1 MTGFIHEIETIA
13 DKYGLK
19 ISSIDATDVTV
30 MTRLE
35 LLPSIFIQV
44 YRNSKKNKLNMALIL
59 GRNRIYGFDSE
70 GGIAHEHPKED
81 SESHVLNRKEPEIEE
96 FVLNCLNILKD
107 KDLL

>member
-35 LLPSIFIQV
+35 LLPSIFIQI

>member
-1 MTGFIHEIETIA
+1 MTGFIHEIETISE
-13 DKYGLK
+13 KYGLK
-19 ISSIDATDVTV
+19 ISSIDVTDVTV
-30 MTRLE
+30 MARLE

-44 YRNSKKNKLNMALIL
+44 YRNFKKNKLNMALIL

-81 SESHVLNRKEPEIEE
+81 PESHVLNRKEPEIEE
-96 FVLNCLNILKD
+96 FVLNCFNILKD

>member
-19 ISSIDATDVTV
+19 ISSIDVTDVTV

-35 LLPSIFIQV
+35 VLPSIFIQV

>member
-1 MTGFIHEIETIA
+1 MTGFIDEIETIA

-19 ISSIDATDVTV
+19 ISSIDVTDVTV
-30 MTRLE
+30 MIRLE

-44 YRNSKKNKLNMALIL
+44 YRNFKRDKLNMALIL

-70 GGIAHEHPKED
+70 GGIAHEHPKEEP
-81 SESHVLNRKEPEIEE
+81 ESHVLKQKESDIEE
-96 FVLNCLNILKD
+96 FFLNCLNILKE